1 MTVTTLQAS
10 GRTDG
15 VDRRVPPPAVGRIV
29 SLSFLPLHSDSALLA
44 CGAVKGKLVYDLR
57 QLDPFLPRQNIS
69 RLSALILSFILSL
82 FHFHVFAGLCFSRR
96 RCYRER
102 GKM

>member
-10 GRTDG
+10 GRTEWIG
-15 VDRRVPPPAVGRIV
+15 GCRWW
-29 SLSFLPLHSDSALLA
+29 LSGELYHFPSYHSDSAVLA
-44 CGAVKGKLVYDLR
+44 CRVKGKLVYDLR

-69 RLSALILSFILSL
+69 RLSALILSFLLSL